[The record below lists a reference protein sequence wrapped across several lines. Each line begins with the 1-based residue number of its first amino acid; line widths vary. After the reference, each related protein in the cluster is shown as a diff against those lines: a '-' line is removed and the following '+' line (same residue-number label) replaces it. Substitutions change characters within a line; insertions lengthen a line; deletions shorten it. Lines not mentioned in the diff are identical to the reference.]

1 MIPSLP
7 YIIKSTIVL
16 IVLLGYYQLVLQKQT
31 FYNTNRFYLLGILLM
46 AQLIPFIQITI
57 PFHFFLESPGITN
70 SPFASI
76 FLTDTNVTE
85 TPVSTPNYWIWIYL
99 SGVTI
104 VSIKFILATLQLRH
118 LANTNPSRKIRGIR
132 IVFLPQSYPNF
143 SFFNLL
149 FINQSVQDTEI
160 RQKVFA
166 HEKIHI
172 QQMHSLDLLFIHL
185 FCLFN
190 WFNPLAWLLKKA
202 IIQNHEF
209 IADHRVIQKY
219 QTGSYMQLIL
229 DQSLKSH
236 FSFTNY
242 FACSNLKK
250 RIIMMTKQQTKRY
263 KILNYVPATLLC
275 GVLFITFSCQNNESS
290 QEQDIIKTLSLNSN
304 NATADTT
311 DTFITVEDM
320 PTFPEGD
327 ITKWINQKIKYP
339 AEAQKKGIEGKV
351 IIQFVVAKDGSVKEI
366 KVVRGVDE
374 ILNAE
379 AVRVIESMPKWKPG
393 KQRGE
398 PVKVSFT
405 VPISFQMKK

>member
-1 MIPSLP
+1 
-7 YIIKSTIVL
+7 
-16 IVLLGYYQLVLQKQT
+16 
-31 FYNTNRFYLLGILLM
+31 
-46 AQLIPFIQITI
+46 
-57 PFHFFLESPGITN
+57 
-70 SPFASI
+70 
-76 FLTDTNVTE
+76 
-85 TPVSTPNYWIWIYL
+85 
-99 SGVTI
+99 
-104 VSIKFILATLQLRH
+104 
-118 LANTNPSRKIRGIR
+118 
-132 IVFLPQSYPNF
+132 
-143 SFFNLL
+143 
-149 FINQSVQDTEI
+149 
-160 RQKVFA
+160 
-166 HEKIHI
+166 
-172 QQMHSLDLLFIHL
+172 
-185 FCLFN
+185 
-190 WFNPLAWLLKKA
+190 
-202 IIQNHEF
+202 
-209 IADHRVIQKY
+209 
-219 QTGSYMQLIL
+219 
-229 DQSLKSH
+229 
-236 FSFTNY
+236 
-242 FACSNLKK
+242 
-250 RIIMMTKQQTKRY
+250 MMTKQQTKRY